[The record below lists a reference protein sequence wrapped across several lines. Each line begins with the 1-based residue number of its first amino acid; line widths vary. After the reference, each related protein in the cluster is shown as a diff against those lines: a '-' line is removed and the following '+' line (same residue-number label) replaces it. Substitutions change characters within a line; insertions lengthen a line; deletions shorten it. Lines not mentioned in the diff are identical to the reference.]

1 MRRIFAYLVMMV
13 TMVGVIIFNI
23 QSTLDFKNDAMEFGN
38 ATELVYKL
46 DKRDVSNYSGDN
58 YPTTVGEGTLDLADI
73 DIESEVMS
81 RLDDAGVRNAEV
93 EVVQG
98 DIDNQGYELRVTLSP
113 LSTTELNNVKRIIS
127 FTGSLSIS
135 TIYDDYTMYEERGEF
150 FNTDG
155 DIASLIYQGTDPY
168 PVINVGT
175 ATDFETMK
183 EQASQAAENHG
194 EGNTGNTSE
203 DDQLN
208 DTNESNSGNLLYVW
222 MNKTTE
228 DTYEKAFGV
237 DDTPQIQSVHD
248 KVVAILD
255 VSNYDSQN
263 GYITVTSDVDDSAFT
278 ISTARALVAALNSED
293 YGFDITFLYQ
303 NSVPAAFGSSALD
316 YTYIAYGITLLVVA
330 ILLILIYGVSGVTST
345 VTMLSSTFISF
356 LLAMLLGFEFSV
368 AALAGL
374 IVVIALSVFLSANY
388 FNHVKKEILNGKSL
402 EKANREGYHKSFF
415 LSLDVAIISLVV
427 SLFGFLLATGSFQT
441 FFGVIM
447 IGTIVTFLVTNY
459 LNKWATYW
467 LTKDSNKDM
476 IPFFALFK
484 KKEKEEKKE
493 PYAFLK
499 KGKKNILMLMIGGFS
514 IALLAISLPLTYYF
528 APGQNPTFF
537 NNSGAFE
544 DGYTLTISYRMDS
557 QSYSQLETTENF
569 LQYIVN
575 IGLDR
580 PDDFTDDTYEAIS
593 SEDNIE
599 ATNPY
604 NFIYYPETASVNVV
618 EAIDE
623 DETTY
628 YMTYFSVDVDRN
640 LTDMELASGRT
651 TTNLIEETILNGSV
665 EVDDVFIH
673 PGSDSHFV
681 YDSLTVGSYLVTPT
695 NINHTYE
702 NFFLLT
708 FIISIFAAIYALVR
722 HGILVSLTEL
732 VGGSAYA
739 ALLVGLLSA
748 TRIPFNSFSAFG
760 IMISLIFV
768 LFAIFALVSGN
779 KDILKERKLRR
790 TDNNDIRLEIANNVA
805 KANVPA
811 VLLTLAST
819 FVLSLSF
826 FGISSSL
833 YSLSLIT
840 IVSLALSLLFIFFV
854 ILPLYYFFACHIN
867 FKKLHNYMEKRKEK
881 NAAEKKEKV
890 QNTGI
895 VYVDD
900 DMPHETIIPGLN
912 EFRR

>member
-208 DTNESNSGNLLYVW
+208 DTDESNSGNLLYVW

-303 NSVPAAFGSSALD
+303 NSVPAA
-316 YTYIAYGITLLVVA
+316 
-330 ILLILIYGVSGVTST
+330 
-345 VTMLSSTFISF
+345 
-356 LLAMLLGFEFSV
+356 
-368 AALAGL
+368 
-374 IVVIALSVFLSANY
+374 
-388 FNHVKKEILNGKSL
+388 
-402 EKANREGYHKSFF
+402 
-415 LSLDVAIISLVV
+415 
-427 SLFGFLLATGSFQT
+427 
-441 FFGVIM
+441 
-447 IGTIVTFLVTNY
+447 
-459 LNKWATYW
+459 
-467 LTKDSNKDM
+467 
-476 IPFFALFK
+476 
-484 KKEKEEKKE
+484 
-493 PYAFLK
+493 
-499 KGKKNILMLMIGGFS
+499 
-514 IALLAISLPLTYYF
+514 
-528 APGQNPTFF
+528 
-537 NNSGAFE
+537 
-544 DGYTLTISYRMDS
+544 SYC
-557 QSYSQLETTENF
+557 Q
-569 LQYIVN
+569 
-575 IGLDR
+575 
-580 PDDFTDDTYEAIS
+580 
-593 SEDNIE
+593 
-599 ATNPY
+599 
-604 NFIYYPETASVNVV
+604 
-618 EAIDE
+618 
-623 DETTY
+623 
-628 YMTYFSVDVDRN
+628 
-640 LTDMELASGRT
+640 
-651 TTNLIEETILNGSV
+651 
-665 EVDDVFIH
+665 H
-673 PGSDSHFV
+673 
-681 YDSLTVGSYLVTPT
+681 
-695 NINHTYE
+695 
-702 NFFLLT
+702 
-708 FIISIFAAIYALVR
+708 
-722 HGILVSLTEL
+722 
-732 VGGSAYA
+732 
-739 ALLVGLLSA
+739 
-748 TRIPFNSFSAFG
+748 
-760 IMISLIFV
+760 
-768 LFAIFALVSGN
+768 
-779 KDILKERKLRR
+779 
-790 TDNNDIRLEIANNVA
+790 
-805 KANVPA
+805 
-811 VLLTLAST
+811 
-819 FVLSLSF
+819 
-826 FGISSSL
+826 
-833 YSLSLIT
+833 
-840 IVSLALSLLFIFFV
+840 
-854 ILPLYYFFACHIN
+854 
-867 FKKLHNYMEKRKEK
+867 
-881 NAAEKKEKV
+881 
-890 QNTGI
+890 
-895 VYVDD
+895 
-900 DMPHETIIPGLN
+900 
-912 EFRR
+912 